1 MKPAI
6 PSFPVHTQVAL
17 VLVGLALAPA
27 SGCDDGSKSSSVE
40 QSIAK
45 AVTVEDPE
53 KQAREAIEAKARAE
67 RQQRAAEQKQA
78 EAARDAEI
86 DAAAVLPEVA
96 PKTLEEAC
104 DGAVTAYDDFMK
116 RADEKTVL
124 LWHEG
129 RRKKMAERRATCIT
143 QANPSVA
150 ACQSRALLAPLPSL
164 DGLERSEA
172 ANLVFARCADKFGK
186 T

>member
-1 MKPAI
+1 MQPAI
-6 PSFPVHTQVAL
+6 PSFPVL
-17 VLVGLALAPA
+17 VLTALALASA
-27 SGCDDGSKSSSVE
+27 SGCDSSSKSSSVE

-53 KQAREAIEAKARAE
+53 AQAREAIEAKARAE
-67 RQQRAAEQKQA
+67 RQQRAAAQKQA

-143 QANPSVA
+143 QANPTVA

-164 DGLERSEA
+164 AGLERSEA